1 MSHSEYISIC
11 QFCFLSLTVDASYLD
26 QSTIGI
32 FDLDYMIRSYNNI
45 INYEGRIIDKNKRSH
60 RQNLFKILHKC
71 IKLNHQGD
79 IQRHQTKRLNKVQTW
94 SLVLSLGVG
103 LKGWIFLRVKAAREN
118 YNSRKK
124 KKINN
129 AVNCGHYVLHA
140 THKGSA

>member
-1 MSHSEYISIC
+1 M
-11 QFCFLSLTVDASYLD
+11 

-32 FDLDYMIRSYNNI
+32 FDLDHMIRSYNNI

-103 LKGWIFLRVKAAREN
+103 LKGVDIFASKGRKRKLQQQKEKEN
-118 YNSRKK
+118 K
-124 KKINN
+124 
-129 AVNCGHYVLHA
+129 
-140 THKGSA
+140 